1 MSIAIAL
8 LTAAVV
14 VVVLSALVGNL
25 IFEFQ
30 VLEDMIYR
38 KMGRTL
44 ERIAQLEEEAAANR
58 VNGEDHGPG

>member
-1 MSIAIAL
+1 MGVAIVL
-8 LTAAVV
+8 LTAA

-38 KMGRTL
+38 NMGWTL